1 MGGLLDDLEEMAL
14 AAGQDYA
21 STTATTRRKADA
33 GRDGDDRDL
42 SMMYHFVRDFIE
54 WPDES

>member
-1 MGGLLDDLEEMAL
+1 MGGLLDDLEEIEL

-21 STTATTRRKADA
+21 STTAATRRKAGA
-33 GRDGDDRDL
+33 RRDGDDGDL